1 MRRSSPPKAK
11 REKKCKVCRELFR
24 PFTSTQIVCG
34 IKCSLIWGRQQV
46 EKAARKKQRCDTER
60 IKPLSKVMADTQ
72 VAFNAFIRL
81 RDEGQP
87 CISCDI
93 VNLPQRAGGS
103 WDCGHYLTRGAHPEL
118 RFEELNAHRQCKSCN
133 AGSGRF
139 GMKDRTVRQEYRER
153 LIVRIGLEQVE
164 WLEGPHEAKRYRA
177 DELREIK
184 AEYRRKSRELKRQR
198 K

>member
-1 MRRSSPPKAK
+1 MRRSSPPKAR
-11 REKKCKVCRELFR
+11 REKKCRVCRESFR

-46 EKAARKKQRCDTER
+46 EKATRKKQRCDIER
-60 IKPLSKVMADTQ
+60 IKPLSRVMHDTQ
-72 VAFNAFIRL
+72 VAFNMFIRL

-87 CISCDI
+87 CISCDEI
-93 VNLPQRAGGS
+93 NPPGG
-103 WDCGHYLTRGAHPEL
+103 WDSGHYRTLGAAPEL

-133 AGSGRF
+133 GGAGRF
-139 GMKDRTVRQEYRER
+139 SGKGYTVIRAYRER
-153 LIVRIGLEQVE
+153 LIVRIGLAAVE

-184 AEYRRKSRELKRQR
+184 AEYRRRSRELRKQR